1 MTRGWA
7 RRMAAV
13 ATALLSGGC
22 SIHGLAF
29 ERDQRVKI
37 ESPANYAT
45 VSLPVHLYWT
55 GHPSW
60 RFAVFV
66 DTSPMRPGGTLRDL
80 ARNDPLCLRT
90 PGCPDQRWLRDHG
103 VYLTTGHSLTLSAL
117 QNFGNSHTK
126 DAHQVTVTL
135 VDASDRRIGE
145 SAWSVNLYV
154 RRPGGS

>member
-7 RRMAAV
+7 RRLAVV

-29 ERDQRVKI
+29 VRDQRVMI

-45 VSLPVHLYWT
+45 VSLPVHLHWT
-55 GHPSW
+55 GDPPG

-80 ARNDPLCLRT
+80 ALNDPLCLRT
-90 PGCPDQRWLRDHG
+90 PGCPDQRWLQDHG
-103 VYLTTGHSLTLSAL
+103 VYLPIGHSLTLSAL
-117 QNFGNSHTK
+117 QDFGNAHTS
-126 DAHQVTVTL
+126 DAHQVTVIL
-135 VDASDRRIGE
+135 VDGKGRRIGE
-145 SAWSVNLYV
+145 SAWSVNFFV
-154 RRPGGS
+154 RRPGGA